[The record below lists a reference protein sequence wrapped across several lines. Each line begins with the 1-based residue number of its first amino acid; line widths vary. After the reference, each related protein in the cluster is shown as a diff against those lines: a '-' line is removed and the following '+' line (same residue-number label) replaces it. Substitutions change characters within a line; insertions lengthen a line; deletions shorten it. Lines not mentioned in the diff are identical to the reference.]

1 MIDDSLR
8 ARAIEL
14 YDRFTHD
21 HRDRRAF
28 MREMTLLAGSA
39 AAAAALADA
48 IAASPAA
55 AAVVD
60 PADPRL
66 VTRKGGYAVGGGK
79 EMTGYFAAP
88 RNPGRKVSAVM
99 VIHENRGLNAHTED
113 VARRLAL
120 AGHFAV
126 APDFLSDQGGTP
138 ADEDQA
144 REMIGKVDYDGV
156 IAAGFATLGRLR
168 GLSHGNGKAGM
179 VGFCWGGAMVHQV
192 ALAAGAGVDA
202 AVSYYGP
209 APAPEA
215 AARLQAPLMIHLAG
229 NDARVNATGEPYAA
243 AAKAAGKPVTLH
255 VYPGVEHAFN
265 NDTSAERYNKAAA
278 DLAWSRTLAFFKQ
291 YMG

>member
-1 MIDDSLR
+1 MTDDSLR

-14 YDRFTHD
+14 YDRFTHE
-21 HRDRRAF
+21 HHDRRAF

-39 AAAAALADA
+39 AAATALVDA

-55 AAVVD
+55 AAVID

-79 EMTGYFAAP
+79 LMTGYFAAP

-99 VIHENRGLNAHTED
+99 VIHENRGLNPHTED

-126 APDFLSDQGGTP
+126 APDFLTDQGGTP
-138 ADEDQA
+138 ANEDQA
-144 REMIGKVDYDGV
+144 REMIGKVDYDQI
-156 IAAGFATLGRLR
+156 IASGFATLGRLK
-168 GLSHGNGKAGM
+168 GLTNGNGKAGM

-215 AARLQAPLMIHLAG
+215 AARLQAPLMIHLAS

-243 AAKAAGKPVTLH
+243 AAKAAGKDVTLH
-255 VYPGVEHAFN
+255 IYPGVEHAFN

-291 YMG
+291 HLG

>member
-21 HRDRRAF
+21 HHDRRTF

-39 AAAAALADA
+39 AAATALVNA

-55 AAVVD
+55 AAVID

-66 VTRKGGYAVGGGK
+66 VTRKGGYAVGDGK
-79 EMTGYFAAP
+79 VMTGYFAAP

-99 VIHENRGLNAHTED
+99 VIHENRGLNTHTED

-138 ADEDQA
+138 ADEDLA
-144 REMIGKVDYDGV
+144 RDMIGKVDYDQIIAEGV
-156 IAAGFATLGRLR
+156 ATLGRLK
-168 GLSHGNGKAGM
+168 GLSNGNGKAGM
-179 VGFCWGGAMVHQV
+179 VGFCWGGALVHQV

-215 AARLQAPLMIHLAG
+215 VARLQAPLMMQLAG

-243 AAKAAGKPVTLH
+243 AAKATGKPVTLH
-255 VYPGVEHAFN
+255 IYPGVEHAFN
-265 NDTSAERYNKAAA
+265 NDTSAERYDKTAA

-291 YMG
+291 HMD

>member
-1 MIDDSLR
+1 MTDDSIR
-8 ARAIEL
+8 ARAIAL
-14 YDRFTHD
+14 YDRFTHE
-21 HRDRRAF
+21 HHDRRAF

-39 AAAAALADA
+39 AAAAALVEA

-55 AAVVD
+55 AAAVD

-66 VTRKGGYAVGGGK
+66 VTRKGGYAVGGGRM
-79 EMTGYFAAP
+79 MTGYFAAP
-88 RNPGRKVSAVM
+88 RKPGRKVGAVM

-113 VARRLAL
+113 VARRVAL
-120 AGHFAV
+120 AGYFAV
-126 APDFLSDQGGTP
+126 APDFLSDYGGTP

-144 REMIGKVDYDGV
+144 REMIGKVDYDKV
-156 IAAGFATLGRLR
+156 IGAGFATLGRLK
-168 GLSHGNGKAGM
+168 GLANGNGKAGM

-229 NDARVNATGEPYAA
+229 NDARVNTTAQPYAA
-243 AAKAAGKPVTLH
+243 AAKAAGKDVTLH
-255 VYPGVEHAFN
+255 EYAGVEHAFN
-265 NDTSAERYNKAAA
+265 NDTSAERYDMAAA
-278 DLAWSRTLAFFKQ
+278 ELAWGRTLAFFERHLA
-291 YMG
+291 

>member
-1 MIDDSLR
+1 MTDDQLR
-8 ARAIEL
+8 ARAIAL
-14 YDRFTHD
+14 YDSFTHQ
-21 HRDRRAF
+21 HHDRRAF

-39 AAAAALADA
+39 AAAAALIQA

-55 AAVVD
+55 AAMID

-66 VTRKGGYAVGGGK
+66 VTRKGGYAVGGGR
-79 EMTGYFAAP
+79 MLTGYFAAP
-88 RNPGRKVSAVM
+88 RSPGRKVGAVM

-120 AGHFAV
+120 AGYFTV

-138 ADEDQA
+138 ADEDKA
-144 REMIGKVDYDGV
+144 REMIGKVDYEKIIG
-156 IAAGFATLGRLR
+156 AGFATLGRLK
-168 GLSHGNGKAGM
+168 GLTNGNGKAGM

-215 AARLQAPLMIHLAG
+215 ATRLRAPLMMHLAG
-229 NDARVNATGEPYAA
+229 NDARVNTTGEPYAA
-243 AAKAAGKPVTLH
+243 AAKAANKDVTLH

-265 NDTSAERYNKAAA
+265 NDTSAERYNKEAA

-291 YMG
+291 HLA

>member
-8 ARAIEL
+8 ARAIAL

-21 HRDRRAF
+21 HHDRRTF

-39 AAAAALADA
+39 AAATALVNA
-48 IAASPAA
+48 IGASPAA
-55 AAVVD
+55 AAMVD

-79 EMTGYFAAP
+79 MMTGYFAAP
-88 RNPGRKVSAVM
+88 RGSGRKVSAVM

-144 REMIGKVDYDGV
+144 RAMIGKVDYDQM
-156 IAAGFATLGRLR
+156 IAAGFATLGRLK
-168 GLSHGNGKAGM
+168 GLSNGNGKAGM

-215 AARLQAPLMIHLAG
+215 VARLQAPLLIHLAG

-243 AAKAAGKPVTLH
+243 AAKATGKPVTLH

-265 NDTSAERYNKAAA
+265 NDTSAERYNKTAA
-278 DLAWSRTLAFFKQ
+278 DLAWSRTLAFFQ
-291 YMG
+291 QHMA